1 MSSLLENLGF
11 GLLPY
16 DEKCIDNQNPS
27 ISFSLPQK
35 QLSLLVGRTVSKMEK
50 QGPLFKSRVP
60 KEFLFR
66 RSDNPDIY
74 LSAMKGK
81 NGHIVG
87 QPGFEEANTLI
98 VAKECVETIA
108 YEISNQMREKCLTWI
123 SNELSKLKQ
132 VQDYFNDSL
141 IQFQKSIIDAIKDS
155 EYEKYMIK
163 FKSITEHID
172 VLDKKQDFIIKNAAR
187 RSLYCN
193 IIASHERELS
203 EIFNYFLSELQKQIK
218 TATNWNIFNRNDPA
232 ERKLIH
238 IFSVLGNVVKYILR
252 VYSWEILLTDAQH
265 NREDLCEYTRIFM
278 DLFGVKFCDIH
289 KEIIK
294 IFNHKKN
301 AIEQYLKPFNQ
312 NEQKIEQ
319 LNKQNADLQEQI
331 RRLSADN
338 YKLYNELYNNQKAL
352 NDNQQEIHQKMLNS
366 DNEIKTKQQ
375 LISSNERDIDYLR
388 NENNSNYKYCQIQ
401 LCQDRLKEIDD
412 FMTKVSINQYNE
424 VLLSIE
430 ENFPK
435 FSESLLS
442 NVLLCSSD

>member
-16 DEKCIDNQNPS
+16 DEKCIDNQNSS
-27 ISFSLPQK
+27 ISLSLSQK
-35 QLSLLVGRTVSKMEK
+35 QLSLLVGKTVSTMEN
-50 QGPLFKSRVP
+50 QGPLFKTRVP
-60 KEFLFR
+60 KEFLLR
-66 RSDNPDIY
+66 RRDNQDIY

-193 IIASHERELS
+193 IIASHERELF

-218 TATNWNIFNRNDPA
+218 TATSIWNIFNCNDPA
-232 ERKLIH
+232 EQKLIH
-238 IFSVLGNVVKYILR
+238 VFSVLGNVVKYILR
-252 VYSWEILLTDAQH
+252 VFSWEILLTDAQY

-278 DLFGVKFCDIH
+278 DLFGAKFCDIH

-301 AIEQYLKPFNQ
+301 AIERYLKPFNQ

-319 LNKQNADLQEQI
+319 LNKQNADLKEQI
-331 RRLSADN
+331 KRLSADN
-338 YKLYNELYNNQKAL
+338 YKLSNELYK
-352 NDNQQEIHQKMLNS
+352 QEIYQKMLNS
-366 DNEIKTKQQ
+366 DKEIKTKQQ
-375 LISSNERDIDYLR
+375 SISNNEREIDYLR
-388 NENNSNYKYCQIQ
+388 NENNSNDNQIR

-442 NVLLCSSD
+442 NVLLCSSKEGAD